1 MRTLFH
7 FVVLL
12 RAGKC
17 SIAPRFPILS
27 RRAWERGSVHHAI
40 WRIFLVFSFP
50 LAARIILNFERVQSW
65 VAQKLICCCFLKQRP
80 RTLCHDFPLTNC
92 YDYAMQHNFP
102 SLISADFN
110 ERLISLL
117 RLSLKILKL
126 KSINLC
132 QLFCIED
139 VLTLSQGYFD
149 QRTFWPENVLTGK
162 QMTYH
167 PTSSKF
173 SIHHSHLQAILEN
186 HL

>member
-1 MRTLFH
+1 MQYCSSLPH
-7 FVVLL
+7 FVEKSL
-12 RAGKC
+12 GT
-17 SIAPRFPILS
+17 RFCTPCKMADIF
-27 RRAWERGSVHHAI
+27 SVFI
-40 WRIFLVFSFP
+40 SP
-50 LAARIILNFERVQSW
+50 CGPNNFEFRKSTELSCSK
-65 VAQKLICCCFLKQRP
+65 ANLLFYKICWKNPNFLKQML